1 MRRAAGVALA
11 TAASAVAVLL
21 AASPTQASAPA
32 SSTAAPAPPVL
43 KPATDEGVA
52 PTAAG
57 VRRALA
63 AALKDPTLGTH
74 HGVYVYDIERRKT
87 LTNTAGTFVPA
98 STMKLLTTTA
108 ALATL
113 GPDHQFTTKVVGSGS
128 SIVLVGGGDPY
139 LVSRKPATGAHP
151 DPVPATLP
159 DLASATAKAL
169 RAKGVRTVSL
179 GYDASLFSGPAVN
192 QNWLPKY
199 LSEGIVSPTSALWVD
214 EGRKVPGM
222 AARWPDPARAA
233 ANAFAARLKA
243 AGIKVTGTTKPV
255 RAQPGA
261 PVVAQVRSPRL
272 AEIVEHI
279 NLVSDNDGA
288 EVLLRQV
295 GIATHTGSTYGAGL
309 TGLRTTLAS
318 LGIDLSGARI
328 LDGSGLSRN
337 NGVPLRL
344 LGSVLV
350 LAASDDHPGLRAVI
364 TGLPVAGFTGSLAD
378 RFTAAG
384 SIAGS
389 GYIRAKTGTLTSVH
403 SLAGVVRDRTGTLL
417 VFAAATDSAPPNKA
431 LAARTALDRVAGAI
445 ASCGCG

>member
-1 MRRAAGVALA
+1 MRRPAGVAFA

-21 AASPTQASAPA
+21 AASPTQAAAPA
-32 SSTAAPAPPVL
+32 SSTAAPAPQVL
-43 KPATDEGVA
+43 KSATVEGVA
-52 PTAAG
+52 PTSAG
-57 VRRALA
+57 VRRVLT
-63 AALKDPTLGTH
+63 AALKDPMLGAH
-74 HGVYVYDIERRKT
+74 HGVYVYDLERRKT
-87 LTNTAGTFVPA
+87 LTNTSGTFVPA

-113 GPDHQFTTKVVGSGS
+113 GPDHHFTTKVVGSGS

-139 LVSRKPATGAHP
+139 LASRKPAAGAHP

-179 GYDASLFSGPAVN
+179 GYDATLFSGPAAN
-192 QNWLPKY
+192 RAWLPKY
-199 LSEGIVSPTSALWVD
+199 LTEGIVSPTSALWVD

-243 AGIKVTGTTKPV
+243 AGIKVTGSAKPV
-255 RAQPGA
+255 QAQSGA

-272 AEIVEHI
+272 AELVEHI

-288 EVLLRQV
+288 EVLLRHV
-295 GIATHTGSTYGAGL
+295 GLATHTGSTYGAGV
-309 TGLRTTLAS
+309 TGLRTTLTS
-318 LGIDLSGARI
+318 LGLDLSNARI
-328 LDGSGLSRN
+328 LDGSGLSRT
-337 NGVPLRL
+337 NGVPLKL

-378 RFTAAG
+378 RFTTPG

-403 SLAGVVRDRTGTLL
+403 ALAGVVRDRTGTLL

-445 ASCGCG
+445 ASCGCS